1 MTSVIADEL
10 RAIRHLGQ
18 HELDP
23 GEWTTVTQLTS
34 APATTD
40 TLELDSLEWL
50 AVASRVIQFFN
61 LQDSGY
67 EDYLL
72 RKKSLGE
79 WVEIISLSRG
89 ELTGR
94 GESTDITPPPPIT
107 FQTSGSSGSPK
118 ACQHNWDSLVGEAE
132 AILAYLNKL
141 YPTTGVQ
148 RIVALTPCHH
158 IYGFLFSVLLPLLI
172 GRHVTIMR
180 GFKAFSLVQQER
192 LQAGDLVIGVPYLW
206 QQFTQR
212 GLCFPAQVVGLT
224 STGPCPSDVQEQLR
238 AQGLEHLVEI
248 YGSSETAGIGIRK
261 SFQQPYELLQRW
273 QAGNDQLTD
282 RQTGDHFPLMDRL
295 SWLSPTQFEVLGRQD
310 EAVQVAGHNV
320 YPAAIAE
327 QLASHPW
334 VAHAAVRLMQPQEGA
349 RLKAFIVASP
359 EAPAAQSELTKELH
373 SWCQTNLTTP
383 QRPKHFTFGSELP
396 RNAMGKAA
404 DWAISLL

>member
-1 MTSVIADEL
+1 MTSVMADEL

-23 GEWTTVTQLTS
+23 GEWTTATQLTS
-34 APATTD
+34 TPTTTD

-50 AVASRVIQFFN
+50 SVASRVIQFFN

-79 WVEIISLSRG
+79 WVEIISQSRG
-89 ELTGR
+89 ELDETVP
-94 GESTDITPPPPIT
+94 SLPIT

-132 AILAYLNKL
+132 AILTYLTTL
-141 YPTTGVQ
+141 YPASGIQ

-158 IYGFLFSVLLPLLI
+158 IYGFLFSILLPRLAQHLF
-172 GRHVTIMR
+172 GHPVTIAR

-212 GLCFPAQVVGLT
+212 GLRFPAQVVGLT
-224 STGPCPSDVQEQLR
+224 STGPCPADVQKQLR
-238 AQGLEHLVEI
+238 SQGLEHLVEI
-248 YGSSETAGIGIRK
+248 YGSSETAGIGLRD
-261 SFQQPYELLQRW
+261 SFQQPYELLHRW
-273 QAGNDQLTD
+273 QTKNDYLTD
-282 RQTGDHFPLMDRL
+282 RQTGESFPLMDKL

-334 VAHAAVRLMQPQEGA
+334 VAYAAVRLMQPQEGA

-359 EAPAAQSELTKELH
+359 EAPIAHSELTKELH
-373 SWCQTNLTTP
+373 RWCQTNLSTP
-383 QRPKHFTFGSELP
+383 QRPKHFTFGNELP

-404 DWAISLL
+404 DWTISLA